1 MTQPLTGMS
10 TRNISW
16 ELNADGV
23 GLTTLTPGSLNFL
36 ETSGPL
42 QAYARITLP
51 FTVLLGLHVEY
62 PLLSYFNETSI
73 FRQIF
78 EKFSNIKFHENPS
91 SGRGVVPCGRTDMTK
106 LIVAFR
112 GFANAPKNDWDAI
125 GRYQT
130 GPRQNVSS
138 LWFTPLFYARSM
150 LHVYILLNEYF
161 VNASQNQ
168 SAHVKVSRV
177 KSVIVAYWHY

>member
-1 MTQPLTGMS
+1 MRYKPEYCGFPDYVAGICHWPNPSGRMTQPLTGMS

-91 SGRGVVPCGRTDMTK
+91 SGRWVVPCGRNERRTDGQTATTK

-112 GFANAPKNDWDAI
+112 YFLNAPKHHENRASKTPTTSVYEI
-125 GRYQT
+125 
-130 GPRQNVSS
+130 S
-138 LWFTPLFYARSM
+138 LPKWMEP
-150 LHVYILLNEYF
+150 
-161 VNASQNQ
+161 
-168 SAHVKVSRV
+168 
-177 KSVIVAYWHY
+177 KS